1 MLLADGS
8 TERWREPDE
17 GEDHVQPDRLRAIPS
32 AVSIAVATVTTNTA
46 NANAAT
52 TVATVTTIASSWSA
66 SASPPCTRL
75 RLGAAHRPLGERLCG
90 RGRRLSQPDRESG
103 RHKLDRSIRCHK
115 RIFCANSC

>member
-1 MLLADGS
+1 MLLAHGS

-46 NANAAT
+46 TANAATTAT
-52 TVATVTTIASSWSA
+52 TVATVTSSWSWST

-75 RLGAAHRPLGERLCG
+75 
-90 RGRRLSQPDRESG
+90 
-103 RHKLDRSIRCHK
+103 
-115 RIFCANSC
+115 